1 MEPKE
6 PKGKTNWGSPADWV
20 TVIGAIVLMV
30 GVVGY
35 LTGLSPEATMP
46 DLTTLV
52 TTTNNA
58 TNMLITSGV
67 GLVVLVVGIVM
78 KGRK

>member
-1 MEPKE
+1 ME
-6 PKGKTNWGSPADWV
+6 PKGKTTWGSPADWV
-20 TVIGAIVLMV
+20 TAIGAMILLV

-35 LTGLSPEATMP
+35 LTGLSPEATTP
-46 DLTTLV
+46 DMQTLIV
-52 TTTNNA
+52 NTSNA
-58 TNMLITSGV
+58 TNMMITSGV

>member
-1 MEPKE
+1 MEPK
-6 PKGKTNWGSPADWV
+6 KSTWGSPADWV
-20 TVIGAIVLMV
+20 TVIGAMILFI

-35 LTGLSPEATMP
+35 LTGMSPEATMP

-52 TTTNNA
+52 TTTSNA
-58 TNMLITSGV
+58 TNMMITSVV
-67 GLVVLVVGIVM
+67 GLAVLVVGIVL